1 MPDTA
6 PDIAARAYEELRERL
21 VDRSRRNRLL
31 HFPHGLRGAGIRIVD
46 EQPEA
51 VLKRL
56 RDDKALRFKPLP
68 EPEEEPRDE
77 RDEEFRAALDAARA
91 TDEQYRREHA
101 TVDADNAVATSRVER
116 GLRDRLRAARGMPPR
131 PERRGLDLA
140 AWAREHGVDPSFDMP
155 PPGEAS
161 SDKHKDD
168 ALQTL
173 LFPDQLRAQLGSLRN
188 RVRGIEQETGVATL
202 HLAIGFLEWFESER
216 DDKPCVS
223 PLLLLP
229 VALEGRRGRGGEE
242 DFRLSATDGTPIT
255 NLSLE
260 LRLRDDFRFSLPELD
275 TEAENPAE
283 AYLAAVSE
291 AVKSR
296 PRWRVR
302 RFLTLAPFSF
312 ARIAMYR
319 DLERTNWQ
327 SAPTDH
333 ALVRPLLRAGAGDA
347 QADGFAEEYDIDA
360 PESVRLAPVLV
371 QDADSSQHSAIID
384 AMQGRSL
391 VIEGPPGTGKSQTIA
406 NLIANALHHG
416 KSVLFVA
423 EKMAALEVVKQRLER
438 VGLGAFCLSL
448 HSAGARPAAVIE
460 ALRARD
466 ALPRT
471 APARNAASLA
481 EAAQAR
487 AEIDRHLAV
496 MHAKAGPEE
505 ETVHALIGRLAE
517 LGRLFPHLPGLLRGV
532 ALPVPADAAAPRLAR
547 RKLGAVEAACQ
558 GFDPAASPFRGLTR
572 SDLFPEERETLLAG
586 IATLAPLATAVEQAS
601 AVLAA
606 RLGAPVTDLRATL
619 DRLADLPEPPADRA
633 LLPGLA
639 RPGAIDALL
648 ALDAAQVRLDAAGVA
663 DDGAGLAPLAKLAEG
678 LGSATLAELP
688 KLLEQADAEAA
699 GLAAQARAV
708 AALGLDGTADLGAIR
723 RAATAA
729 RLAAALPP
737 EAIPHRR
744 PGLEAHAALLAE
756 GAARQRQL
764 REAMAGLDGKF
775 DLTRA
780 EAKKLREAAATL
792 RSSDGMMGFLRAD
805 VREARYAFEDRWRA
819 EPRPPRGQWPALLE
833 QAAEAAALREALFAD
848 TALREIPGAL
858 DPREAPLQ
866 PMADAAAWQA
876 RLDGSLESAALLT
889 APAEEL
895 RRLAGLAGPAG
906 ALLDFL
912 AEAALPDHQ
921 PWAAAQALLA
931 ERGNRLREVA
941 RLTVGLTP
949 SLTLAELPA
958 LAEAAATRRAAAIA
972 PPPALL
978 RALAGFVT
986 ALRQAVPNPAPLLA
1000 DGWTE
1005 AVKQLREVAG
1015 VLRLALPKLEAGLA
1029 ALEPLGLSRPA
1040 AAALRAM
1047 QAQPEGLGPWLT
1059 FARTRAE
1066 ALADPLAGPILAAHQ
1081 DRPLRDLGP
1090 ALDWAL
1096 AWSCVRPRAEAERA
1110 IFNRPG
1116 AQLSALRQGFAAA
1129 DRERI
1134 RNDAGAVAAACL
1146 QRPIPKGS
1154 AEGSRRQWTGEPL
1167 LQNEM
1172 GKKQRFIPVR
1182 ELMARAADAVLARAP
1197 CLMMSP
1203 LTVAQYLKP
1212 GQLHFDLVVMD
1223 EASQIKPEDAV
1234 GALLRASQCVIVG
1247 DSKQLPPTNF
1257 FDRSLTDEEDEEEE
1271 AATLSAEDR
1280 VAAESILDLASRTFR
1295 PGRRL
1300 RWHYRSQHESLIAF
1314 SNREFY
1320 DGNLVVFPAAQPP
1333 SATLGIELVQVN
1345 GHWRNKVN
1353 VEEAQAIARA
1363 ALDFMRANPGLSHG
1377 IVAMNQTQKELIEA
1391 ELARLVRDDE
1401 AAARYADAWEAKLE
1415 PPFVKNLENV
1425 QGDERDVIMI
1435 SLGWGRTPEGAM
1447 HQRFF
1452 PVNRAQDGHRR
1463 LNVLFTRAKRKIML
1477 FSSLQAE
1484 DIVVEEGRTAR
1495 GVQVLRDYLLY
1506 ARDTRVEPA
1515 RENPAALADS
1525 PFEASVA
1532 TALRARGHEVALQL
1546 GVAGYRIDIAV
1557 RDPKAKGRFLL
1568 GIECDG
1574 ATYHDAR
1581 SARDRDRL
1589 RQDALERLGWKL
1601 ARVWSTDWFQDP
1613 AAETERLC
1621 REIERLM
1628 GG

>member
-1 MPDTA
+1 MPDI
-6 PDIAARAYEELRERL
+6 DIAARAYEELRERL

-31 HFPHGLRGAGIRIVD
+31 HFPHGSRGAGIRIVD

-68 EPEEEPRDE
+68 EPDPNPRDE
-77 RDEEFRAALDAARA
+77 DTDAFRAALEAARA
-91 TDEQYRREHA
+91 TDEVFRRDHA
-101 TVDADNAVATSRVER
+101 AADADNAVAMARVER
-116 GLRDRLRAARGMPPR
+116 ALRDRVRAAQGMAPR
-131 PERRGLDLA
+131 PERRSLDLA
-140 AWAREHGVDPSFDMP
+140 EWAKEHGVDPSFDMP
-155 PPGEAS
+155 PAAEAAP
-161 SDKHKDD
+161 DKHKDD

-202 HLAIGFLEWFESER
+202 HLALGFLEWFESER

-229 VALEGRRGRGGEE
+229 VALEGKRGRGGEE
-242 DFRLSATDGTPIT
+242 EFRLTATDGTPVG

-260 LRLRDDFRFSLPELD
+260 LRLRDDFRFTLPALD
-275 TEAENPAE
+275 AEAENPAE
-283 AYLAAVSE
+283 TYLAAVAE
-291 AVKSR
+291 AVKTR

-302 RFLTLAPFSF
+302 RFITLAPFSF

-319 DLERTNWQ
+319 DLERANWQ
-327 SAPTDH
+327 APPTDH
-333 ALVRPLLRAGAGDA
+333 ALVHPLLRAGATAGEGD
-347 QADGFAEEYDIDA
+347 DFAPEFDIDA
-360 PESVRLAPVLV
+360 PDSIRLAPVLV

-406 NLIANALHHG
+406 NLIANALYHG
-416 KSVLFVA
+416 KTVLFVA

-460 ALRARD
+460 ALRQRD

-471 APARNAASLA
+471 APASNAASLA
-481 EAAQAR
+481 EAARAK

-496 MHAKAGPEE
+496 MHAKAGPED
-505 ETVHALIGRLAE
+505 ETVHDLIGRLAE
-517 LGRLFPHLPGLLRGV
+517 LGRQYPALPGLLRGV
-532 ALPVPADAAAPRLAR
+532 VLPAPADAAAPRLAR
-547 RKLGAVEAACQ
+547 RKLEAVEAAAQ
-558 GFDPAASPFRGLTR
+558 GFDPAASPFAGLTR
-572 SDLFPEERETLLAG
+572 ADLFPEERERLLAG
-586 IATLAPLATAVEQAS
+586 IAKLAPLATAVEQAG

-606 RLGAPVTDLRATL
+606 RLGAPVADMRATL
-619 DRLADLPEPPADRA
+619 DALTRLPEPPADRS

-639 RPGAIDALL
+639 APGAIEGLL
-648 ALDAAQVRLDAAGVA
+648 ALEAAQARLDAAGVTG
-663 DDGAGLAPLAKLAEG
+663 DPDLAPLKDLAEG
-678 LGSATLAELP
+678 LGSATLSELP
-688 KLLEQADAEAA
+688 ALQDRAAAEAA
-699 GLAAQARAV
+699 ALSAQAQTV
-708 AALGLDGTADLGAIR
+708 LALGLPATADLGAIR
-723 RAATAA
+723 RAARTAQA
-729 RLAAALPP
+729 AAALPP

-744 PGLEAHAALLAE
+744 PGLEAHAAVLAE
-756 GAARQRQL
+756 GAARQRRL
-764 REAMAGLDGKF
+764 REAMLGLEKF

-780 EAKKLREAAATL
+780 DAHRLREAAATL
-792 RSSDGMMGFLRAD
+792 RDAGGMLAFLKAD
-805 VREARYAFEDRWRA
+805 VREARYLFEDRWRA
-819 EPRPPRGQWPALLE
+819 EPRPPRSQWPALLE
-833 QAAEAAALREALFAD
+833 QAAEAAALRESLFAD
-848 TALREIPGAL
+848 AALRALPGAL
-858 DPREAPLQ
+858 DPREAPLAA
-866 PMADAAAWQA
+866 MAEAAAWQA
-876 RLDGSLESAALLT
+876 RPEAAPLLSAPPEELQRLAALAAPAAALL
-889 APAEEL
+889 AF
-895 RRLAGLAGPAG
+895 
-906 ALLDFL
+906 LDGTG
-912 AEAALPDHQ
+912 LPDDR
-921 PWAAAQALLA
+921 PWTTAQALLA
-931 ERGNRLREVA
+931 ARGERLQRIAALTAGLNPGLRL
-941 RLTVGLTP
+941 
-949 SLTLAELPA
+949 SDLPA
-958 LAEAAATRRAAAIA
+958 LAQAAATRRAA
-972 PPPALL
+972 PAMPERGLL
-978 RALAGFVT
+978 RATATFVA
-986 ALRQAVPNPAPLLA
+986 ALRDIIPNPAPLLA

-1005 AVKQLREVAG
+1005 GARQLRQVAD
-1015 VLRLALPKLEAGLA
+1015 VLRLALPKLDSELA
-1029 ALEPLGLSRPA
+1029 ALAPLGLPPGTGA
-1040 AAALRAM
+1040 ATLRAM
-1047 QAQPEGLGPWLT
+1047 QDAPQALGQWLG

-1066 ALADPLAGPILAAHQ
+1066 AMEDPLAGPVLAAH
-1081 DRPLRDLGP
+1081 PLRDLGP

-1096 AWSCVRPRAEAERA
+1096 AWNALRPRAEAERA
-1110 IFNRPG
+1110 VFSRPG

-1134 RNDAGAVAAACL
+1134 RNDAGAVTAECL
-1146 QRPIPKGS
+1146 KRPIPRGS
-1154 AEGSRRQWTGEPL
+1154 AEGSRRQWRGEPL

-1212 GQLHFDLVVMD
+1212 DGLRFDLVVMD
-1223 EASQIKPEDAV
+1223 EASQIKPEDSV
-1234 GALLRASQCVIVG
+1234 GALLRGAQCVIVG

-1257 FDRSLTDEEDEEEE
+1257 FDRSLLDDEEDEEDQ
-1271 AATLSAEDR
+1271 AALSPEDK
-1280 VAAESILDLASRTFR
+1280 VEAESILDLASRAFR

-1314 SNREFY
+1314 SNQEFY
-1320 DGNLVVFPAAQPP
+1320 DGNLVVFPAARAP

-1345 GHWRNKVN
+1345 GHWRSKVN
-1353 VEEAQAIARA
+1353 VEEAQAIAQA
-1363 ALDFMRANPGLSHG
+1363 SVEFMKANPGLSHG
-1377 IVAMNQTQKELIEA
+1377 IVAMNQPQKELIEA
-1391 ELARLVRDDE
+1391 ELARLTRDDE
-1401 AAARYADAWEAKLE
+1401 AAAQYADAWEAKLE

-1435 SLGWGRTPEGAM
+1435 SLGWGKTPQGQM
-1447 HQRFF
+1447 YQRFF
-1452 PVNRAQDGHRR
+1452 PINRAQDGHRR

-1477 FSSLQAE
+1477 FASLQAE
-1484 DIVVEEGRTAR
+1484 DIVVEPGRTAR
-1495 GVQVLRDYLLY
+1495 GVQVLKDYLLY
-1506 ARDTRVEPA
+1506 AREGRADPA
-1515 RENPAALADS
+1515 RPDPAAAAQA

-1532 TALRARGHEVALQL
+1532 EALRARGHEVALAL

-1557 RDPKAKGRFLL
+1557 RRQGRYVL

-1613 AAETERLC
+1613 AAEAERLC
-1621 REIERLM
+1621 REIERAA
-1628 GG
+1628 G